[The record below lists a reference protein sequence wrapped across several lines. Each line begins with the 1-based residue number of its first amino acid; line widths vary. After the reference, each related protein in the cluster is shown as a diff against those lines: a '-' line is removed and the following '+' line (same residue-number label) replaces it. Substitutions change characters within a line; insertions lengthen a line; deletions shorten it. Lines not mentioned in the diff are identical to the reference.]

1 MFMKITSLKK
11 LVITLILL
19 SSVVYIGSASAHD
32 QFGALGAA
40 AEATDM
46 YRVTC
51 YDSNDGSGA
60 SDHLFVQV
68 IGSNSGNKVS
78 AQVFKGKMAVN
89 TTESVVVDKV
99 LSQGDGDYTLT
110 VDKSAAGPAS
120 YLISYHCQSLSGN
133 HTGTDLLPIQD
144 Q

>member
-11 LVITLILL
+11 LVITLSLVI
-19 SSVVYIGSASAHD
+19 SVVYIGSASAHD

-51 YDSNDGSGA
+51 TPGA
-60 SDHLFVQV
+60 DPTDHLFVQV
-68 IGSNSGNKVS
+68 IGSNSGKKVS

-89 TTESVVVDKV
+89 TTESVAVGKV
-99 LSQGDGDYTLT
+99 LSQGDGDYIVT

-120 YLISYHCQSLSGN
+120 YLISYHCQSISGD
-133 HTGTDLLPIQD
+133 HTETNILPRQD